1 MGFPGY
7 AGTCSPPP
15 GGRLLPQWSWLR
27 NKLDDTKLGCYLCG
41 LCLSCSYLSRLDVA
55 GKAGEVARLVTQDPG
70 PSLLCSKQCLPSGN
84 LMFSTSVFQGLAKP
98 AELGARDTVDAQA
111 GPWPAP
117 LPGAL

>member
-7 AGTCSPPP
+7 TGTCSPPP
-15 GGRLLPQWSWLR
+15 GWRLLPQWSWLR
-27 NKLDDTKLGCYLCG
+27 NKLYDTKLGCYLCG
-41 LCLSCSYLSRLDVA
+41 LCLLCSYLPRLDVA

-70 PSLLCSKQCLPSGN
+70 PSLLCSKQCLPSGH
-84 LMFSTSVFQGLAKP
+84 LMFSTSIFQGLAKP

-117 LPGAL
+117 LTGAL